1 LRAVITPLLLAPSL
15 LLAACAKST
24 PAEAPAPVE
33 PEVAVPDTRLSDS
46 VLTLH
51 GTEVPDPYDWLED
64 LDDDEVV
71 AWVQAQNTAARGH
84 LDTLP
89 GREALSARL
98 SALWEHDGH
107 GTPEL
112 EADRVFATFR
122 AAGADQ
128 AVLRVQDAPGSDP
141 RVLLDPNTWSEDG
154 TVALAGWSPSPD
166 GAHVA
171 YGTADAGSDWNT
183 WHVVGVDDGTVLDDE
198 LSWVKFSGASWLPD
212 GSGFFYS
219 RFPAPETGA
228 YEEKLSDQ
236 QVWFHRVGT
245 PQSDD
250 IRVLATP
257 EHPLWGFW
265 AGVDDEGTR
274 LLVHVSEGTDE
285 RNRLWTMDLA
295 DLDLDTAGAALD
307 ITPRPLRDGFDAEWL
322 PLGTVGDRLYV
333 VTDKEAPKRRVV
345 VMDLSETGEPEAIE
359 IVAERTDATLERAL
373 LAGGHLVISWLV
385 DARSEVSVHA
395 LDGTKVHD
403 VALPGLG
410 TVSGWR
416 GDVDED
422 LAYFRF
428 EGFTTPDTIFGLDP
442 ATGDV
447 MVEQPPALEVDPDA
461 FVTEQVFYTSKDG
474 TKVPMFLVRR
484 KDVQPTGDV
493 PTLLYGYGGFDIS
506 ITPSFKTEN
515 LVWVEQGG
523 LFVVANLRGGGEY
536 GRDWH
541 AQGTRT
547 RKQNVFDDFIGA
559 AEHLIASGWTSSSHL
574 AIHGRSNG
582 GLLVGAT
589 VTQRPDLFAA
599 AVPGVGVLD
608 MLKYHTWTIGWAWAS
623 DYGTVEESKDMFDA
637 LLAYSPV
644 HNATPQAYPPTLIMT
659 ADHDDRVVPAH
670 SYKFGAALQKA
681 QTGTSP
687 VVLRVE
693 TRAGHGAG
701 MPVSMKIE
709 ESVDRLSFIAAH
721 TGLAVE

>member
-1 LRAVITPLLLAPSL
+1 MRTGPVSVLVVSSL
-15 LLAACAKST
+15 LLASCAKST
-24 PAEAPAPVE
+24 PAPEASADAAPE
-33 PEVAVPDTRLSDS
+33 AAVPTTRESETVLS
-46 VLTLH
+46 LH
-51 GTEVPDPYDWLED
+51 GTDVPDPYDWLED

-71 AWVQAQNTAARGH
+71 TWVQAQNTHARTH
-84 LDTLP
+84 LDALP
-89 GREALSARL
+89 GRDALSARL
-98 SALWEHDGH
+98 TALWEHDGH
-107 GTPEL
+107 GTPVL
-112 EADRVFATFR
+112 EGGRTFATFR

-128 AVLRVQDAPGSDP
+128 AVLRVAEPEAAT

-154 TVALAGWSPSPD
+154 TIALSGWAPSPD
-166 GAHVA
+166 GSHVA

-183 WHVVGVDDGTVLDDE
+183 WHVVRVEDGTVLDDE

-228 YEEKLSDQ
+228 YEEKLADQ
-236 QVWFHRVGT
+236 QVYFHRVGT

-257 EHPLWGFW
+257 EHPQWGFW
-265 AGVDDEGTR
+265 AGVDDEGER

-285 RNRLWTMDLA
+285 RNRLWTLDLSS
-295 DLDLDTAGAALD
+295 LDLDTTGGQLD
-307 ITPRPLRDGFDAEWL
+307 VAPRKLRDAFDAEWL
-322 PLGTVGDRLYV
+322 PLGTVGDRLFV
-333 VTDKEAPKRRVV
+333 VTDKDAPKRRVV
-345 VMDLSETGEPEAIE
+345 VMDLGEEGEPEAVE
-359 IVAERTDATLERAL
+359 IVAQREDATLERAL
-373 LAGGHLVISWLV
+373 LAGGHLIVSWLV

-410 TVSGWR
+410 TVGGWS

-422 LAYFRF
+422 LAFFRF
-428 EGFTTPDTIFGLDP
+428 EGFTTPDTIFSLAP
-442 ATGDV
+442 ATGEV
-447 MVEQPPALEVDPDA
+447 LVEQPPALEVDPDA
-461 FVTEQVFYTSKDG
+461 FVTEQVFYASKDG
-474 TKVPMFLVRR
+474 TKVPMFLVHR
-484 KDVQPTGDV
+484 KDVEPTGDV

-506 ITPSFKTEN
+506 ITPSFKSEN

-536 GRDWH
+536 GREWH
-541 AQGTRT
+541 AQGTKT

-559 AEHLIASGWTSSSHL
+559 AEHLIASGWTSADHL

-623 DYGTVEESKDMFDA
+623 DYGTVDESKEMFDA

-644 HNATPQAYPPTLIMT
+644 HNARPQAYPPTLIMT

-681 QTGTSP
+681 QTGAAP
-687 VVLRVE
+687 IVLRVE

-709 ESVDRLSFIAAH
+709 ESVDRLSFLAAH
-721 TGLAVE
+721 TGLAIK